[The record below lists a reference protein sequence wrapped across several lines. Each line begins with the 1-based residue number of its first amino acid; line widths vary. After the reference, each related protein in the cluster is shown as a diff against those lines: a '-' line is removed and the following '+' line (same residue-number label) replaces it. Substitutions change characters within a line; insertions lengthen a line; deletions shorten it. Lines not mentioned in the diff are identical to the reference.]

1 MENVQQKE
9 TKVIAPAKLFLD
21 QITVKSTWMIPV
33 PTIQLTNLGYDYSQ
47 QIQPCEKLEVILN
60 SAFAK

>member
-33 PTIQLTNLGYDYSQ
+33 PTIQLTNLGYNCSQ
-47 QIQPCEKLEVILN
+47 QIQPCEIFEVILN

>member
-1 MENVQQKE
+1 M
-9 TKVIAPAKLFLD
+9 APAKLFLD
-21 QITVKSTWMIPV
+21 QITIKSTWMKPV